1 MRVLSLMLCLAM
13 VCPLLSLKVRGQE
26 DTAARQLPFWSI
38 LKEYSGFAYIP
49 TICDGYETTI
59 SVSTGPAKLILE
71 HSDGIG
77 SLYFIFAKEYG
88 SYTVTDN
95 ATGQVT
101 TWGEERFLH
110 DDVCVSWG

>member
-1 MRVLSLMLCLAM
+1 MKTVIMRVLSLMLCQAM

-77 SLYFIFAKEYG
+77 SLYFIFAKEYVAMEEKITLP
-88 SYTVTDN
+88 TVPKIDTN
-95 ATGQVT
+95 AV
-101 TWGEERFLH
+101 LNM
-110 DDVCVSWG
+110 